1 MYFYGPVLIAGVNKK
16 VIEDVVEEG
25 ERKHTDSIY
34 IKNNHT
40 GDNIYIYMTHHDW
53 SYDSSSCKDKR
64 NKGCQ
69 HKRVWATFNKVFS
82 RELFAVFDKTKVKK

>member
-1 MYFYGPVLIAGVNKK
+1 
-16 VIEDVVEEG
+16 
-25 ERKHTDSIY
+25 
-34 IKNNHT
+34 
-40 GDNIYIYMTHHDW
+40 MTHHDW